1 MQLLKKNEHFDAY
14 SKAERPLNS
23 NKKNKTTTSAILY
36 VTDLDKRYNAKC
48 LDWSKSLEAGAYF
61 YGKFFWKLTSIEQ
74 SSELSFLDYPVTDQ
88 PNKFLHELVARALDS
103 RARSSLTVFSIMITV
118 VYLHLRK
125 KSTSCR
131 CNILAKRCNRFT
143 KRLMHEVQKKAL
155 L

>member
-1 MQLLKKNEHFDAY
+1 MKEEVLNHAIVIKNEHFDAY

-61 YGKFFWKLTSIEQ
+61 YGKCFWKLTSIEQ

-88 PNKFLHELVARALDS
+88 PNKFLHELVARSRLPGKIKFDS
-103 RARSSLTVFSIMITV
+103 ILNNDYSSLFTPA
-118 VYLHLRK
+118 K
-125 KSTSCR
+125 KI
-131 CNILAKRCNRFT
+131 NQLP
-143 KRLMHEVQKKAL
+143 M
-155 L
+155 